1 MSTPILDLRGLVGQA
16 FKPAERLS
24 MRQIDA
30 ALATIEAE
38 RTEAMHQFTE
48 LLINGPTRHTEPTE

>member
-16 FKPAERLS
+16 LKPAEHMT

-30 ALATIEAE
+30 AIAKIEAE
-38 RTEAMHQFTE
+38 RDETMHQFTE
-48 LLINGPTRHTEPTE
+48 LLVNGPTRHSEPTE